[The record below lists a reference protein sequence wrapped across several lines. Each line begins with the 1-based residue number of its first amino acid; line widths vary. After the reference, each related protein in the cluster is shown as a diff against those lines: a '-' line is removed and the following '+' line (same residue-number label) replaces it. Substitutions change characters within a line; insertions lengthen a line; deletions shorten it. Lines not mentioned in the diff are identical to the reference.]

1 MKKYSLEILT
11 FLTFGMVTGCAIFF
25 DSMTILQKTML
36 AYMFLFTIHEWE
48 EIRLPGGFAQLMA
61 KFFGFELTP
70 EKEQK
75 AHIPVVVLILFMTF
89 IPFFTQWN
97 ILALVPVYLGFMEGF
112 IHVAGI
118 KIHKMQKP
126 YTPGMVT
133 ALCMFAASVC
143 TVHLF
148 SAQDIAHG
156 STFAWGVLATFLC
169 FAAMQRTVIAIMGMG
184 YRDVIARFRKK
195 EAE

>member
-1 MKKYSLEILT
+1 MKKYCLEILT
-11 FLTFGMVTGCAIFF
+11 FITFAMVTGCAIFY

-75 AHIPVVVLILFMTF
+75 AHIPVAVLILFMTF
-89 IPFFTQWN
+89 VPFFTQWKV
-97 ILALVPVYLGFMEGF
+97 LALVPIYLGLMEGF

-118 KIHKMQKP
+118 KIHKMPKP
-126 YTPGMVT
+126 YTPGMFT
-133 ALCMFAASVC
+133 ALVMFSISIYVL
-143 TVHLF
+143 HLF
-148 SAQDIAHG
+148 STQDIIQG
-156 STFAWGVLATFLC
+156 NTYGWGVLATFLC

-184 YRDVIARFRKK
+184 YRDVLARFHKK
-195 EAE
+195 S